1 MDFGRKSKDI
11 KMETESWTE
20 DLDDKEEEADL
31 DDSVRQCPFKK
42 FKADTDAF
50 DGSEGNATLG
60 TILGGDSEG
69 NPPSAA
75 ADFDVADE
83 NGKAYSENGE
93 ETCGEWR
100 F

>member
-11 KMETESWTE
+11 KMENECWTVE
-20 DLDDKEEEADL
+20 YGDYNEEEE
-31 DDSVRQCPFKK
+31 DDSVRECPLKK
-42 FKADTDAF
+42 FRADTAEYY
-50 DGSEGNATLG
+50 GGEGNATLG

-75 ADFDVADE
+75 ADFDV
-83 NGKAYSENGE
+83 GKAYSENGE